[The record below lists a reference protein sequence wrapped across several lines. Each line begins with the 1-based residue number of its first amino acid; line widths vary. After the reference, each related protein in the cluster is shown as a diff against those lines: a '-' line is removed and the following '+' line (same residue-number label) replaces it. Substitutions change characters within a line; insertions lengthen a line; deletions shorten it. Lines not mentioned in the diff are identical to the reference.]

1 MDYLKECTLLIKNNA
16 KNSNGLIIEN
26 VKKYL
31 NEHYYENIT
40 LSKLS
45 EVVYIN
51 PMYLSRLFKEKMGEN
66 FIDYLTKVRIEHA
79 KRLLKDL
86 SLKIYDITEMVG
98 YKSRNHFGKTFKEIT
113 GLSLKEYR
121 NKQSLLQSS
130 TLPSDLCL
138 SVPTL

>member
-1 MDYLKECTLLIKNNA
+1 MFNVLIVDDK
-16 KNSNGLIIEN
+16 KSNGLIIEN
-26 VKKYL
+26 VKKYI
-31 NEHYYENIT
+31 NEHYYENIS

-86 SLKIYDITEMVG
+86 SLRIYDITEMVG
-98 YKSRNHFGKTFKEIT
+98 YESRNHFGKTFKEIT
-113 GLSLKEYR
+113 GLSPKEYR
-121 NKQSLLQSS
+121 NKQSLLQ
-130 TLPSDLCL
+130 
-138 SVPTL
+138 